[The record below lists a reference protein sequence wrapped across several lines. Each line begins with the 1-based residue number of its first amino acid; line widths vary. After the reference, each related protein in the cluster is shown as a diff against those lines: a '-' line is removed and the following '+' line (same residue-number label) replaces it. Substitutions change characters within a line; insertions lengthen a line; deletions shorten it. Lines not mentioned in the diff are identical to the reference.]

1 MTLEDEYEQSERVR
15 AWLRNNGSNLL
26 SGIALGVGLIVGWN
40 WWQSNRLEHAATAA
54 TQFQA
59 LIKALDGDDSETAK
73 RLADSLKA
81 DYAETPYSRLGAL
94 RLADWQLE
102 QNHAEDALATLND
115 AAAAAKKDD
124 PLAPLLNLRIA
135 RLELALERAESA
147 LARVEAV
154 PPAYRGLAEQIRGDA
169 LRALGREQDARQA
182 YEAALT
188 QLDSANPNHEIVAR
202 KLAELGGAAPE
213 DGA

>member
-40 WWQSNRLEHAATAA
+40 WWQGNRLEHAATAA

-59 LIKALDGDDSETAK
+59 LIVALDGNDAETAQ

-81 DYAETPYSRLGAL
+81 DYADTPYSRLGAL
-94 RLADWQLE
+94 RLADWQLG
-102 QNHAEDALATLND
+102 QRKAEDALAVLS
-115 AAAAAKKDD
+115 AAAAAEKDD

-147 LARVEAV
+147 LARLEAT
-154 PPAYRGLAEQIRGDA
+154 PPAYRGLAEHIRGDA

-182 YEAALT
+182 YQAALT
-188 QLDSANPNHEIVAR
+188 HLDSANPNHEIVAR
-202 KLAELGGAAPE
+202 KLAELGGAASE
-213 DGA
+213 GGA